1 MDSGIAYATVKISHK
16 VLPPP
21 PGNLGVRIG
30 YFADQPILQKIR
42 DVRAVFLL
50 LLMPIVFSYRAVFE
64 LDRFGFK
71 YIAV

>member
-1 MDSGIAYATVKISHK
+1 MCH
-16 VLPPP
+16 VLDHSNIPLPL
-21 PGNLGVRIG
+21 GNLGVRIG

-42 DVRAVFLL
+42 DVFLL
-50 LLMPIVFSYRAVFE
+50 LLMPIVFLYRAVFE